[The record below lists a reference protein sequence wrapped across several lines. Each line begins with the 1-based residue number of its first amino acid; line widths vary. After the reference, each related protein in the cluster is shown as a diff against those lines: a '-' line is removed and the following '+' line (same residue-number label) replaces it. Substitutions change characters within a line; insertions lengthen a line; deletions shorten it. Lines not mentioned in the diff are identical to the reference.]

1 MGRRAKA
8 SAVRA
13 SGRGWVASPVGC
25 ESSGCKPQAGHRGR
39 LSRAVSRASPLWQL
53 PHCALAL
60 YALYARNARRPP
72 TANARSR
79 SGLIYPASSASTEH
93 RHMASRIGPGG
104 TQSDFSA
111 LSPQIC
117 IKGLSQKTNRVRGP
131 RPPRWPPGPGFL
143 SAERGRAAQHAQ
155 LALPVAPVT
164 HQPAPGDTQ
173 GNLSRQL
180 AGAVV
185 LGGWSCTSAATHR
198 QRALLRPFISSG
210 LVNARCPGLRELPP
224 KAWLGWLSYAYWP
237 RGGQEEESRCFFTRL
252 F

>member
-79 SGLIYPASSASTEH
+79 SGLVYPASTGTGRLELALGA
-93 RHMASRIGPGG
+93 RG
-104 TQSDFSA
+104 TQSAIRFQCPG
-111 LSPQIC
+111 LPHCPQIC
-117 IKGLSQKTNRVRGP
+117 IKGQGTRDFRKKQIGSADP
-131 RPPRWPPGPGFL
+131 PPPRWPPGPGFL

-155 LALPVAPVT
+155 LALPPFRW
-164 HQPAPGDTQ
+164 P
-173 GNLSRQL
+173 LSP
-180 AGAVV
+180 
-185 LGGWSCTSAATHR
+185 TSPP
-198 QRALLRPFISSG
+198 QVI
-210 LVNARCPGLRELPP
+210 P
-224 KAWLGWLSYAYWP
+224 KAM
-237 RGGQEEESRCFFTRL
+237 
-252 F
+252 